1 MVIVEYPVKSIEAV
15 DGTKTICPEVAEF
28 KADCS
33 CDADVT
39 V

>member
-1 MVIVEYPVKSIEAV
+1 MVIADVPVRSIEAV